1 MRVDLCYE
9 SRFVFLKC
17 KKGGRAAT
25 LPLFS
30 VRAELVSQI
39 MHYDDYPML
48 VVHSLAVASL
58 SICLILLAAVELYI

>member
-17 KKGGRAAT
+17 KKGGRAAM

-30 VRAELVSQI
+30 VWVELVSQI
-39 MHYDDYPML
+39 MHYDDYPALL
-48 VVHSLAVASL
+48 VQSLAVASL
-58 SICLILLAAVELYI
+58 SICLILLVAIELYI